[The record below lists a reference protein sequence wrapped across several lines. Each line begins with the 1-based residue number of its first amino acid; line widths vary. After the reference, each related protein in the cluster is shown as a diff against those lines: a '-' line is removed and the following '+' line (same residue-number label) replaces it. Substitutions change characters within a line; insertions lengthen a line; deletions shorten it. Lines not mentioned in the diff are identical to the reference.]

1 MAKKKTNIFPYKTTK
16 GELRYYFMAD
26 IGKDA
31 NGKRKQ
37 KKKSGF
43 KTQREA
49 QEALTELLS
58 KVQKGTYVSPS
69 KQLYKD
75 YAEKWLRAI
84 KVEEQTLS
92 SYESYFRN
100 HITPGLGDLKLNE
113 IAKSDIEKLVSNM
126 LQDDLSAK
134 TIRKAVVIIKASL
147 EKAVDDGLIGVNP
160 AKKVDLP
167 KLKETEFNVWTQD
180 QIEIFL
186 EAAKSDRL
194 FTLFRLALM
203 TGMRRGELLGLR
215 WKDIRFDLNTVTIQ
229 QTLSNDGKKILKGTK
244 SRAGRRTI
252 NLDKTT
258 IEALQILKERVEEE
272 KSRIGEDYPDYDLVF
287 CTKYGTPL
295 SPPNVRRTF
304 KQISEKA
311 NLPSIRFHDLR
322 HTHATL
328 LLEKRIPVKVIS
340 ERLGHSSINVTL
352 NVYAHVLPHMQ
363 TEVVDMLDKAFG

>member
-1 MAKKKTNIFPYKTTK
+1 MAKKKTNIFPYRTTK
-16 GELRYYFMAD
+16 GELRYYYMAD

-75 YAEKWLRAI
+75 YAEKWLRTI

-100 HITPGLGDLKLNE
+100 QITPALGALKLNE
-113 IAKSDIEKLVSNM
+113 ITKSDIEKLVSNM
-126 LQDDLSAK
+126 LEDDLSAK

-147 EKAVDDGLIGVNP
+147 EKAVDDGLIGSNP
-160 AKKVDLP
+160 ANKVALP
-167 KLKETEFNVWTQD
+167 KLKDTEFNVWTQE
-180 QIEIFL
+180 QIEVFL

-215 WKDIRFDLNTVTIQ
+215 WKDIRFDLNTLTIQ
-229 QTLSNDGKKILKGTK
+229 QTLSVDGKKILKGTK

-252 NLDKTT
+252 NVDKTT
-258 IEALQILKERVEEE
+258 IEALQKLKQRVEEE
-272 KSRIGEDYPDYDLVF
+272 KRRFGEGYPDYDLVF

-295 SPPNVRRTF
+295 APPNVRRTF

-340 ERLGHSSINVTL
+340 ERLGHSSVNVTL

>member
-75 YAEKWLRAI
+75 YAEKWLRTI

-92 SYESYFRN
+92 SYESYFKN

-126 LQDDLSAK
+126 LENDLSAK

-167 KLKETEFNVWTQD
+167 KLKETEFNIWTQD